1 MPTYQLLHQHQPDE
15 CRFAYA
21 AWNGFSSPLRHQA
34 ALSSCAR
41 GGHRIWWT
49 VEADGPEAALSLLP
63 SYLAARCEVDP
74 VSEVP
79 IP

>member
-1 MPTYQLLHQHQPDE
+1 MPSYQLLHQHQPDE

-21 AWNGFSSPLRHQA
+21 AWNGFPSPLRHHA

-41 GGHRIWWT
+41 GDHRIWWT
-49 VEADGPEAALSLLP
+49 VEADSPEAALALLP
-63 SYLAARCEVDP
+63 PYVAARCEVDP